1 MSNNPRRDF
10 LGWLGASA
18 LLGATASP
26 LGASAPPSES
36 DPRALAVDYDMTW
49 TDKLTGK
56 YRAVFDSPE
65 ASEGAA
71 LFRAIVW
78 QDHYKAVYG
87 TDPKEMTPVVV
98 FRHAAIPLVM
108 NDAYWERFEVGKETK
123 IRDAKG
129 KKWTKVNPIRAAPA
143 GSPPAAS
150 KYTLETFLAN
160 GGIVLACNMAFSEI
174 VGAFMK
180 ADKLKRDEA
189 RKKALEQL
197 IPGVILQPSGV
208 FAALRAQQGGCA
220 YLLAS

>member
-1 MSNNPRRDF
+1 MSTPRRDF

-26 LGASAPPSES
+26 LAASTPPAES
-36 DPRALAVDYDMTW
+36 DPRALAIDYDMTW

-56 YRAVFDSPE
+56 YRAVFDSPML
-65 ASEGAA
+65 SEGAA
-71 LFRAIVW
+71 LFRAVVW

-98 FRHAAIPLVM
+98 FRHEAIPLVM
-108 NDAYWERFEVGKETK
+108 SDAYWERFEVGEKAK
-123 IRDAKG
+123 LRDAKG
-129 KKWTKVNPIRAAPA
+129 KKWTKVNPIRAAAPGA
-143 GSPPAAS
+143 PPAAG

-160 GGIVLACNMAFSEI
+160 GGIVLACNMAFSDV
-174 VGAFMK
+174 VGNYMK

-208 FAALRAQQGGCA
+208 FAALRAQQGGCG
-220 YLLAS
+220 YILAS